1 MHPVNLHIKRQPAWH
16 STIGGGK
23 RITLPAWQVTPLNS
37 QAQPM
42 QRIPQAPRTVV
53 GVRRSVRHIQQHP
66 ASALKVLLLLQQNQR
81 GGWMNA
87 EWNKSSATV
96 C

>member
-1 MHPVNLHIKRQPAWH
+1 MRPVDWDIERQLAWH
-16 STIGGGK
+16 STGRGK
-23 RITLPAWQVTPLNS
+23 RITS
-37 QAQPM
+37 QPGRSRHSTAKM

-66 ASALKVLLLLQQNQR
+66 GSALKVLLFLQQR

-87 EWNKSSATV
+87 E
-96 C
+96 